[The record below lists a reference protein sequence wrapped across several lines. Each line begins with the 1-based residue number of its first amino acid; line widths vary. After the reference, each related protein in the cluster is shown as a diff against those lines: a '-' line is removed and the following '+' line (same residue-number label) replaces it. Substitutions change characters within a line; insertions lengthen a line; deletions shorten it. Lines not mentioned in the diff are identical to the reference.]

1 MFSAYWNSHIH
12 TVLLIVGCSIG
23 IYIRRCKRKVIGTQS
38 LCRNKINR
46 SLNCWAIR
54 ICDSNRFFRLR
65 VSRNSYYLCIRDLWT
80 PPTCDHINFRWRFL
94 FITFC
99 SNTLSCFV
107 IIIGQTCILCTLY
120 KHIIFFP
127 TSPQPISL
135 VESIEVVRVRILS
148 FILSTILIF

>member
-23 IYIRRCKRKVIGTQS
+23 IYIRPCKRKVIGTQS

-65 VSRNSYYLCIRDLWT
+65 VSRNSYYLCIRNFWT
-80 PPTCDHINFRWRFL
+80 PPTSNHVQFVWSIPIC
-94 FITFC
+94 TFC
-99 SNTLSCFV
+99 LYTLTRA
-107 IIIGQTCILCTLY
+107 IITICQRSILRICY
-120 KHIIFFP
+120 KNIIFFP
-127 TSPQPISL
+127 TCP
-135 VESIEVVRVRILS
+135 
-148 FILSTILIF
+148 